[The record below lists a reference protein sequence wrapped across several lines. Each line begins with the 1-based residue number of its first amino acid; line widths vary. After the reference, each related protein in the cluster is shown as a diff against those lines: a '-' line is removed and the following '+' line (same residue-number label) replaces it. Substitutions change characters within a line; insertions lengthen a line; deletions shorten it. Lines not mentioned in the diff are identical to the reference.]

1 MLRAVIYC
9 RVSTDEETQTN
20 SLENQIQQ
28 CLEIITK
35 NKWIHIYSYIDEGKS
50 GTTTKHRNAYQKL
63 LQDMEQ
69 DKFDIIVVK
78 NQDRL
83 MRNTKEW
90 YHFIDKLTRNEKKLY
105 FYMENKFYSPDDT
118 LITGIKAILAEEY
131 SRDLSKKN
139 K

>member
-63 LQDMEQ
+63 LQNLGYEVYAM
-69 DKFDIIVVK
+69 
-78 NQDRL
+78 
-83 MRNTKEW
+83 T
-90 YHFIDKLTRNEKKLY
+90 T
-105 FYMENKFYSPDDT
+105 
-118 LITGIKAILAEEY
+118 AILNE
-131 SRDLSKKN
+131 SIP
-139 K
+139 